1 MFYITS
7 HYNLLAS
14 FTTRELVYRPNWQE
28 HGGNKK
34 LNGVTLN
41 WYLGAHLFALQFKW
55 NTHNEQKQFLWISI
69 NTNLSIPFAFS
80 YQYVRK

>member
-1 MFYITS
+1 MYYITS

-28 HGGNKK
+28 HSGNKK

-55 NTHNEQKQFLWISI
+55 NTHNEQKQFLRISI
-69 NTNLSIPFAFS
+69 NTDLSIAFPFFILE
-80 YQYVRK
+80 